1 MIIAA
6 VIFGVDAV
14 LTGVLWWMVRS
25 GWMRDD
31 QRYRR
36 KR

>member
-1 MIIAA
+1 MMFAA
-6 VIFGVDAV
+6 VILGVDAV
-14 LTGVLWWMVRS
+14 LAGVLWWMTRS